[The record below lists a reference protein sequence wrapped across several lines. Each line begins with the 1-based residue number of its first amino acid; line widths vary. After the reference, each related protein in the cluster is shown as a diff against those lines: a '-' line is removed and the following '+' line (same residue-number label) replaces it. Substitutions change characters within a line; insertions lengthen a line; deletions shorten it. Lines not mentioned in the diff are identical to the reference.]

1 MKKIA
6 ICLMATGLLLTF
18 QPLQS
23 KAEPT
28 VPNSVVVATKP
39 DNESSEAENK
49 ALILRLEEIK
59 EMDHSQ
65 LNLREKRALRKEV
78 RAIQN
83 QMQQS
88 GGLYISVG
96 ALIIIILLIIL
107 IF

>member
-18 QPLQS
+18 QPLQA

-28 VPNSVVVATKP
+28 VPKTAIVATK
-39 DNESSEAENK
+39 SENSNSDDK

-65 LNLREKRALRKEV
+65 LNMREKRALRKEV

-83 QMQQS
+83 QMNQS

-96 ALIIIILLIIL
+96 ALIIIILLVIL